1 MITRAIAVKIRK
13 TITPTIKQ
21 EVKLSFAN
29 EFIDKKNKI
38 TGIKSISPRYS
49 VVPPTQT
56 PKATRTNAIAVKIE
70 RIIDLIIIKP
80 ISKKLMRHI

>member
-29 EFIDKKNKI
+29 EFINKKKQDYGNQKHQ
-38 TGIKSISPRYS
+38 P
-49 VVPPTQT
+49 
-56 PKATRTNAIAVKIE
+56 
-70 RIIDLIIIKP
+70 
-80 ISKKLMRHI
+80 

>member
-1 MITRAIAVKIRK
+1 MIIRAIAVMIRK

-29 EFIDKKNKI
+29 EFINKKNKI
-38 TGIKSISPRYS
+38 TGNKSISPRYS
-49 VVPPTQT
+49 VVPPIQT
-56 PKATRTNAIAVKIE
+56 PKGTRTNAIAVKIE

-80 ISKKLMRHI
+80 I

>member
-29 EFIDKKNKI
+29 EFINKKNKI
-38 TGIKSISPRYS
+38 TGIKSNSHRYS
-49 VVPPTQT
+49 NFPQPQ
-56 PKATRTNAIAVKIE
+56 KQKIN
-70 RIIDLIIIKP
+70 RIKV
-80 ISKKLMRHI
+80 SS

>member
-29 EFIDKKNKI
+29 EFINKKNKI
-38 TGIKSISPRYS
+38 IGIRLADNLIILACKVIHYIH
-49 VVPPTQT
+49 
-56 PKATRTNAIAVKIE
+56 NAIIQC
-70 RIIDLIIIKP
+70 R
-80 ISKKLMRHI
+80 